1 MYQMIRPT
9 IQIVYDKVVA
19 ISGTYIYLPKDANKG
34 KAGNH
39 LESITGIPTSSDC
52 LDCSDGEAK
61 TFPVKQL
68 QNGMYVPKE
77 TIAVTM
83 LTKSLAYET
92 FENSKCFKKLSKVL
106 YVPYL
111 REGDRIMY
119 LKPTMIDLTQDK
131 NLCEQLKK
139 DYELIQQH
147 FIKTGTL
154 EHTSELGKYLQNRT
168 KGSGGNAPK
177 TRAFYLR
184 THFIKKFISH
194 NVPLTVGIT
203 KPMTNKFKQFIKR
216 CFVNC
221 G

>member
-1 MYQMIRPT
+1 MIRPT
-9 IQIVYDKVVA
+9 VQSVYNKVVD
-19 ISGTYIYLPKDANKG
+19 ISGIYFYLPKDKNKG

-61 TFPVKQL
+61 TFPVKL
-68 QNGMYVPKE
+68 LKNGMYVPKE

-111 REGDRIMY
+111 RERDKIMY
-119 LKPTMIDLTQDK
+119 LKPTVIDLTQDK
-131 NLCEQLKK
+131 DLCEQLKK

-154 EHTSELGKYLQNRT
+154 EHTSKLGKYLQNRT
-168 KGSGGNAPK
+168 KGPGGNAPK
-177 TRAFYLR
+177 TRSFYLR
-184 THFIKKFISH
+184 TTFIKTFIPYNVPMSSKFKKFIE
-194 NVPLTVGIT
+194 
-203 KPMTNKFKQFIKR
+203 R

-221 G
+221 KA